1 MLGKKPPKTKQYILQ
16 TYKESNSVTS
26 AVCPLSI
33 GSCVS
38 TPPFKGFSLKKSY
51 RGIRSFPWLVNDFY
65 AIALADNSWV

>member
-1 MLGKKPPKTKQYILQ
+1 MLGKKTPKTKQYILQ
-16 TYKESNSVTS
+16 TYKESNSVSS

-38 TPPFKGFSLKKSY
+38 TLPFKGLSLKKSY

-65 AIALADNSWV
+65 AIALADNSGV

>member
-1 MLGKKPPKTKQYILQ
+1 MLEKKPKSKQYILQ

-33 GSCVS
+33 GLCVS
-38 TPPFKGFSLKKSY
+38 TLPFKFFSLKKSY

-65 AIALADNSWV
+65 AIALVDNSWV

>member
-1 MLGKKPPKTKQYILQ
+1 MLGKNPPKTKQYILQ

>member
-1 MLGKKPPKTKQYILQ
+1 MLGKKNPKTKQCILQ

-33 GSCVS
+33 GLCVS
-38 TPPFKGFSLKKSY
+38 TLPFKFFSLKKSY

-65 AIALADNSWV
+65 AIALVDNSWV

>member
-1 MLGKKPPKTKQYILQ
+1 MLGKKTPKTKQYILQ

-26 AVCPLSI
+26 AVSPLSI

-38 TPPFKGFSLKKSY
+38 TLPFEGFSLKKSY

-65 AIALADNSWV
+65 ASALADNSWV